1 MVAPD
6 IAGLKTAL
14 FAWTS
19 LLINVARG
27 KLFGP
32 GSHTRCRN
40 ILSGNPVSSRTILT
54 CRLSYV

>member
-19 LLINVARG
+19 SLINGARG

-32 GSHTRCRN
+32 ESHTRCRN
-40 ILSGNPVSSRTILT
+40 ILSGNPVSNHTILT
-54 CRLSYV
+54 C